1 MNPTTRAFD
10 RLASQYDAL
19 AHGEL
24 FRVMRRRTH
33 AIFERVFRSGSRVLE
48 IGCGTGLDTAFL
60 ASRGIAVVACDPS
73 EAMVGRTLSR
83 LASEGTSARATV
95 MPCGLEKV
103 GMFLEAL
110 DEREPFDGIISN
122 FGALNCVPSLAPL
135 RGLASTALKPGGA
148 MLLCLMGRTCATETI
163 YFALTGRH
171 ELIRRRSVSGPVSVP
186 VAGVP
191 VPTYYHR
198 TRDVT
203 KALGPDFTLVRLTG
217 IGVTIPPPYLEE
229 RWRTLPAFVRAPLAA
244 VDSTVA
250 SWPAFNRLGDHALL
264 HLVKS
269 GAVHG

>member
-1 MNPTTRAFD
+1 MNVTTHAFD

-24 FRVMRRRTH
+24 FRLMRRRTH
-33 AIFERVFRSGSRVLE
+33 AIFERSFAPGSRVLE

-60 ASRGIAVVACDPS
+60 ASRGVAVVACDPS

-83 LASEGTSARATV
+83 LANERTSATV
-95 MPCGLEKV
+95 MPCGLENV

-110 DEREPFDGIISN
+110 GEHAPFDGIISN
-122 FGALNCVPSLAPL
+122 FGALNCVPSLVPL
-135 RGLASTALKPGGA
+135 RVVASTALKPGGA

-163 YFALTGRH
+163 YFALTGRR
-171 ELIRRRSVSGPVSVP
+171 ELMRRRSVLGPVPVP

-198 TRDVT
+198 TSDVT

-217 IGVTIPPPYLEE
+217 IGVTIPPPYFEQ
-229 RWRTLPAFVRAPLAA
+229 RWRTLPAFVRAPLAV

-264 HLVKS
+264 HLVKN
-269 GAVHG
+269 GAAHG